1 MYFKKIIILLLA
13 LFLVLPSNNT
23 HAEEYFILDNQAT
36 SMILEEYPDSK
47 FIIAELNSG
56 YIISQ
61 QNPDNKINYKK
72 LLNKLALFTIS
83 EKLKENKLNLD
94 SYIHISNDEYL
105 KNLKLENVI
114 QVKDLIFLL
123 EQGSSNTLAQSV
135 FTHFSLREPD
145 LQATLDKLGMSDTE
159 LNKFEI
165 SDENKIT
172 AKNLAYI
179 NQQIVLNYPSITD
192 ILKLSKYQL
201 ANSEEIENNLN
212 LEDTTIPELN
222 GFSLEDTRAEIII
235 YNTDAKFVLTF
246 LDITNDKEKFVNNL
260 KKLVAYLSTN
270 YHYKLILNSG
280 LSTINDEEIFVNEP
294 LYSLTKKTATES
306 PVYYTMNNKLFL
318 EQHYARLSANNSI
331 SHVTFSPVGSREVSY
346 NQRIKE
352 KLFNNISDTSTNKDK
367 LYSYIEKAKLG
378 LTLFLLFYICIYIL
392 LHFLKKQAK
401 GR

>member
-367 LYSYIEKAKLG
+367 LFSYIEKAKLG